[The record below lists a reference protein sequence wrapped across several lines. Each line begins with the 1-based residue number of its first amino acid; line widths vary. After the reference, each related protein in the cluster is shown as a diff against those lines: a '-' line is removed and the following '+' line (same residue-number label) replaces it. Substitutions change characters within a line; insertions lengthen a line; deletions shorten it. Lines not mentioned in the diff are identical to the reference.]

1 MKDLS
6 TSAWVESSPSQ
17 QRLKPRVN
25 FDLDIYI
32 LPLDGILSLVI
43 VVTNTKNKIFFDYL
57 TENGKHLDRTLST
70 ISHDMRAP
78 LQAVVGYSE
87 ILTSKLKALHDPDLW
102 FVRKANDC
110 LTKVGATCQTLN
122 NMLSDILDSAQLQ
135 HGELKLSVNEF
146 DLKELF

>member
-6 TSAWVESSPSQ
+6 TVAWVESSPSQ

-25 FDLDIYI
+25 YDLDIYI

-43 VVTNTKNKIFFDYL
+43 VVTNTKNKIIFDYL

-87 ILTSKLKALHDPDLW
+87 ILTSKLKTLHDPDL
-102 FVRKANDC
+102 
-110 LTKVGATCQTLN
+110 
-122 NMLSDILDSAQLQ
+122 
-135 HGELKLSVNEF
+135 
-146 DLKELF
+146 